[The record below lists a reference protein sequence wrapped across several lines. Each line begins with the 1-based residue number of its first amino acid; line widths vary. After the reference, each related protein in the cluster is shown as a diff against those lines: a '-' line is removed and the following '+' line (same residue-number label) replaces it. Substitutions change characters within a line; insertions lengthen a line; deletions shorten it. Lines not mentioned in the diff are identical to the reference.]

1 MNGKIELSKQLAQA
15 SGAIETSLRNDMM
28 FHMVMSRSE
37 IALKGLISAL
47 LGLKE
52 EDVKS
57 ATLLNPMNYDEY
69 LQKEIVVDTL
79 VELNNSKILNIEVI
93 LVFVLLLMNYL
104 KIHSLILNILIINK
118 KIFLFLYYH
127 N

>member
-104 KIHSLILNILIINK
+104 KIH
-118 KIFLFLYYH
+118 
-127 N
+127 